1 MKRRNFLKTSA
12 LTAVGL
18 AAPSVVYGKEITLRF
33 HSFLPSQAFVPSQIM
48 GSFVER
54 IAAATG
60 ERVKIEQYDALAL
73 GGTPRSMYE
82 QAASGIVD
90 MSLGL
95 PRYTEGAFPRT
106 SAFELPFMMKS
117 AETTSRSLY
126 TLVEEDLQFNEFQ
139 SAKILATWV
148 HGPSVLHTNK
158 PINSVEDLK
167 GLKISTNFQVGKLL
181 ERLGAT
187 PVDMPVTAVP
197 AALKKGS
204 LDGASLPWE
213 VAYALGMVN
222 FVSNHTEVYRNTYLQ
237 TSSLF
242 MAMNIQSYENLPRDI
257 QTIMDQETG
266 ADLSAWHGKIMAE
279 FDAEMRSILMS
290 RGTTVNKFT
299 PENVLDLQVASQ
311 PVYSDWISR
320 MDARSID
327 GQKVL
332 NRALSLTAKYS

>member
-213 VAYALGMVN
+213 VAYALV
-222 FVSNHTEVYRNTYLQ
+222 
-237 TSSLF
+237 
-242 MAMNIQSYENLPRDI
+242 NIQSYENLPRDI